1 MAENLMGARVGRAL
15 GESIQCRIRR

>member
-1 MAENLMGARVGRAL
+1 MAENLTGARVGRAL